1 MHYSAADNE
10 AVNRLTGVDYEPVA
24 YLGSQVV
31 SGLNHCYLAKAT
43 VVYPGA
49 SPRYTLVYIYEKTDG
64 TCEITKVSD
73 IELSTN

>member
-43 VVYPGA
+43 VVTVF
-49 SPRYTLVYIYEKTDG
+49 SISFMKYENNFKHFFTFA
-64 TCEITKVSD
+64 
-73 IELSTN
+73 

>member
-1 MHYSAADNE
+1 MYKHQTRKTLLIVMHYSAADNE

-43 VVYPGA
+43 VVTVF
-49 SPRYTLVYIYEKTDG
+49 SISFMKYENNFKHFFTFA
-64 TCEITKVSD
+64 
-73 IELSTN
+73 